1 MNIKVSVNEL
11 LFIEQSIK
19 ARIDYYNNSNK
30 ENATN
35 YINDLNLILDKI
47 NIIKTKKKLQIISP
61 TLQIMLENGRKIEKE
76 FKS

>member
-1 MNIKVSVNEL
+1 MKLLNKGKNMNIKVSVNEL

-35 YINDLNLILDKI
+35 YINDLNVILDKI
-47 NIIKTKKKLQIISP
+47 NIIKTKKKL
-61 TLQIMLENGRKIEKE
+61 
-76 FKS
+76 